1 MAEEAAISVVSP
13 SKQSLWGSSWARLGP
28 PFIILVLVLG
38 GWETAV
44 RVLETPSWLL
54 PAPSTIVRA
63 AFQMET
69 LPEYTRLTL
78 LTSFSGFG
86 ISVIVG
92 VLLAAGIAQF
102 RFMER
107 GIHPYIVLANAIP
120 VVAIY
125 PLLTI
130 WLGFGITPRI
140 LTVSMMTLFPIVT
153 NTARGLKAADPLML
167 ELMRSLNANRWE
179 VFSKVQF
186 PSALPYIFAGFRIA
200 VTLSLIGAVVAEF
213 YGADEGLGFLVIIS
227 ASQLQTPQL
236 FVAVSTLALLGI
248 SLFILFGQLERMVS
262 RWRADPQ

>member
-1 MAEEAAISVVSP
+1 MADEVIPVAAAP
-13 SKQSLWGSSWARLGP
+13 KPSLWGSSRARIGP
-28 PFIILVLVLG
+28 PLIILVVVLG
-38 GWETAV
+38 AWELAV
-44 RVLETPSWLL
+44 RILDTPSWLL
-54 PAPSTIVRA
+54 PTPSTIARTSV
-63 AFQMET
+63 QMET
-69 LPEYTRLTL
+69 LPEFTRLTL
-78 LTSFSGFG
+78 LTALAGFG
-86 ISVIVG
+86 ISVVLG
-92 VLLAAGIAQF
+92 VTLAAGIAQF

-130 WLGFGITPRI
+130 WLGFGITPRV

-200 VTLSLIGAVVAEF
+200 ATLSLIGAVVAEF
-213 YGADEGLGFLVIIS
+213 YGADQGLGFLVIIS

-236 FVAVSTLALLGI
+236 FVAVCVLALLGI

-262 RWRADPQ
+262 RWRIDTQ

>member
-1 MAEEAAISVVSP
+1 MADEVISVVAP
-13 SKQSLWGSSWARLGP
+13 RKDSLWGSSRARLGP
-28 PFIILVLVLG
+28 PLIILVLVVG
-38 GWETAV
+38 AWEAAV
-44 RVLETPSWLL
+44 RILETPSWLL
-54 PAPSTIVRA
+54 PGPSTIARTSVH
-63 AFQMET
+63 MET
-69 LPEYTRLTL
+69 LAEYTRLTL
-78 LTSFSGFG
+78 MTSLTGFG

-92 VLLAAGIAQF
+92 VTLAAGIAQF

-107 GIHPYIVLANAIP
+107 GIQPYIVLANAIP
-120 VVAIY
+120 IVAIY

-186 PSALPYIFAGFRIA
+186 PSALPYMFAGFRIA
-200 VTLSLIGAVVAEF
+200 ATLSLIGAVVAEF
-213 YGADEGLGFLVIIS
+213 YGADQGLGFLVIIS

-236 FVAVSTLALLGI
+236 FVAVCVLALLGI

-262 RWRADPQ
+262 RWRADT